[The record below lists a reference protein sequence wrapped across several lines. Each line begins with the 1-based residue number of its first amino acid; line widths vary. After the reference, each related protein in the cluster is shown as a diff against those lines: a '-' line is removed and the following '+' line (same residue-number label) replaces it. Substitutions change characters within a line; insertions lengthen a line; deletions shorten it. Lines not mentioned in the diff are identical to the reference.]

1 MADFTPQQF
10 VEKWQEASINERQ
23 AAQHHFLDVCRLVG
37 IEPPPPT
44 GLTAEGK
51 HFVFEQSLKK
61 DTGRQGYADVWY
73 EDHFAIEYKGQGKDL
88 NAAYQQL
95 LQYRE
100 NLKNPPLLVVCDIQ
114 SWEIHTNFPNTEK
127 RVYRFSNQ
135 TLPQNLKVIRALFE
149 DPDRLHPGRNT
160 EQVTAEAA
168 ASFKDIVDEM
178 RNEWQADPERIAH
191 FMTKLVFC
199 LFAEDVELLPQ
210 LQHHGIF
217 SHIVE
222 ETRFDVTAD
231 RFMRYIQQLF
241 EAMASGGDLFMKTI
255 RYFNGSLFEDTAVE
269 PLSQQARSKL
279 ADACRLNW
287 SSVEPAIFGT
297 LFERSLDPAKRA
309 QLGAHYTSRDDILL
323 IVEPVLM
330 QPLRREWA
338 RILTEAAPI
347 RERFD
352 RADTPRARLNAQKEL
367 ERLRESILHRLRTI
381 RVLDP
386 ACGSGN
392 FLYVSLGLL
401 LNLEKEVINHPFWRG
416 LSQPMPEVHPRQ
428 LYGIE
433 INPIAHALASIV
445 VWIGYIQWKQ
455 NNGYY
460 QHHDPI
466 LEDLHDNIRL
476 MDAILAFDADG
487 SPTEPDWPEVDVIV
501 GNPPF
506 LGGNRIRQE
515 LGSYV
520 DTLFSFYESRVP
532 ASADLVCYWFERAR
546 AQIEQGKARRAGL
559 LATNS
564 IRGGVNREVLSRIK
578 QTGDIFMAWADR
590 PWVLDGAAVRVSM
603 VGFDK
608 GDENELS
615 LDGLSVTIINS
626 DLTATVDITTA
637 KPLKENANICF
648 RTDEKGGAFD
658 IPQSA
663 ALQML
668 QAKNQSGRSNSDVI
682 LRWVNG
688 LDITRRPRN
697 MWIIDFGTDT
707 ILEEAA
713 LYEEP
718 FKHVEK
724 YVKPVRATNNIE
736 RLRENWWIHR
746 VPGADMRTALSKLSR
761 YVVTPAV
768 AKHRLFVWLDNS
780 VLPDHQLYAFARED
794 DYFFGVLHSRLHE
807 VWSLRMG
814 TSLED
819 RPRYTPTTTFETFP
833 FPWPPGQE
841 PGELPPNPSPSGGE
855 GSRESFAPPRPS
867 WAEER
872 GPGGEGKDESE
883 NRDVERWNIP
893 PELHKKMTEI
903 ARQLRKMPTL
913 SEDRLWQVLRGQQ
926 IEGRK
931 FRRQQPIGPFVV
943 DFYCAS
949 ERLVVEVDGGIHE
962 SQRDAD
968 AWRQHLIESLGIR
981 FVRVRAEDVEQNLP
995 SVLEVIRTA
1004 VLLST
1009 PPLWE
1014 RGGEGSLPPTGGD
1027 WEVSVPPRPSWERG
1041 PGGEGNDFIHYH
1053 AIAAAARQLHE
1064 ERHAWLN
1071 PPDVP
1076 ESRLKDRTLTNLY
1089 NALNVFRGKEK
1100 IKITKDAG
1108 DFAPRLAV
1116 LHRQLDEAV
1125 CAAYGFDPAVL
1136 DDEEAILRELLALN
1150 LRRT

>member
-476 MDAILAFDADG
+476 MDAILAFDTDG

-564 IRGGVNREVLSRIK
+564 IRGGANRQVLQRIK
-578 QTGDIFMAWADR
+578 ETGDIFMAWADR

-603 VGFDK
+603 VGFDDGQEK
-608 GDENELS
+608 DLI
-615 LDGLSVTIINS
+615 LDMLPVANINS
-626 DLTATVDITTA
+626 DLTASIDITRA
-637 KPLKENANICF
+637 AHLKENESICF
-648 RTDEKGGAFD
+648 MGPSPKGPFDIDAEIAEKMIEADEKNREV
-658 IPQSA
+658 IRPVISA
-663 ALQML
+663 
-668 QAKNQSGRSNSDVI
+668 I
-682 LRWVNG
+682 
-688 LDITRRPRN
+688 DITRNFRGR
-697 MWIIDFGTDT
+697 WTIDFQMMSMEQASYYKIPFEYVKEHVYPVRSQNNRAAYAEKWWQYAEPRPGMR
-707 ILEEAA
+707 AA
-713 LYEEP
+713 LKGKNR
-718 FKHVEK
+718 F
-724 YVKPVRATNNIE
+724 I
-736 RLRENWWIHR
+736 
-746 VPGADMRTALSKLSR
+746 
-761 YVVTPAV
+761 VTPAV
-768 AKHRLFVWLDNS
+768 AKHRTFVWVSSDYLCNQGTL
-780 VLPDHQLYAFARED
+780 VFARED

-995 SVLEVIRTA
+995 SVLEVIRAA

-1027 WEVSVPPRPSWERG
+1027 WEASVPPRPSWERG
-1041 PGGEGNDFIHYH
+1041 PGGEGNASIHYH

-1150 LRRT
+1150 LRRA